1 MASFFRR
8 AGAEIARIIRL
19 LADPAAE
26 ASRMLVYSKDVLGI
40 TQLFA
45 RSSDGTVHQITP
57 VTAGTGIA
65 TMQWTAIVDP
75 ALGSDVTGTFGDLEK
90 PYATIQGALNDVP
103 TPVDAASA
111 RRSYTILVAP
121 GTYDEDLTVD
131 LEGGKHVVIASWG
144 PVNIGLF
151 NGADWTPSVS
161 RSIAITTTTN
171 VVFDNI
177 DASFSLQSL
186 LPNDSGD
193 ETGNAQHAAIRVNGQ
208 LTATGVAV
216 GTPGIDVTLNGVEF
230 FGVAGAVIVNGAT
243 DISLR
248 IRHSRIRGTITGTA
262 TVLQDASESRLQGL
276 IDIQGYGRI
285 HQCFINGMTIVG
297 ISPSSNTVQGFTDCR
312 LQGVF
317 TGPAGSYYFDHVTSY
332 WFVTNGAAFA
342 GGATRTLTEMVH
354 PAPLNELWAQNDV
367 PAATAGG
374 VMQAQLSTNF
384 DEVKMMR
391 PGSIVGISS
400 RLTEAVTGGLGAL
413 QVDATINGVIVPAA
427 ALQVSMGIGSTGGQT
442 VAAPGVAP
450 YVAGDLVGI
459 KFTSPAGFTPTT
471 TDLEAWLEIVEEI
484 P

>member
-26 ASRMLVYSKDVLGI
+26 TDRMLVYSKEVAGV

-45 RSSDGTVHQITP
+45 RSDDGTVHQLTPSAGAGVIT
-57 VTAGTGIA
+57 V
-65 TMQWTAIVDP
+65 QWTAVVDP
-75 ALGSDVTGTFGDLEK
+75 VFGNDGTGTFGNLEL
-90 PYATIQGALNDVP
+90 PFQTIQAALNAIP
-103 TPVDAASA
+103 APVDAATA
-111 RRSYTILVAP
+111 RTSYTIIVSP
-121 GTYDEDLTVD
+121 GTYDEDLTVN
-131 LEGGKHVVIASWG
+131 LEGGKHVVMASWG

-230 FGVAGAVIVNGAT
+230 FGVAGAAIVNGAT

-248 IRHSRIRGTITGTA
+248 IRHSRIRGTIVGTA
-262 TVLQDASESRLQGL
+262 TVLQDASESRLQAL
-276 IDIQGYGRI
+276 IDILGYGRI
-285 HQCFINGMTIVG
+285 HQCFINDMTIVG
-297 ISPSSNTVQGFTDCR
+297 VSPSSNTVPGFTDCQ
-312 LQGVF
+312 LQGTF

-332 WFVTNGAAFA
+332 WFVTNGAVFA

-354 PAPLNELWAQNDV
+354 PAPLNDLWAQNDV

-374 VMQAQLSTNF
+374 VMQSQLSSNF

-400 RLTEAVTGGLGAL
+400 RLTEAVTAGTV

-427 ALQVSMGIGSTGGQT
+427 ALNVAMGIGSTGGQT
-442 VAAPGVAP
+442 LAAPGVAP
-450 YVAGDLVGI
+450 YVAGDLIGI
-459 KFTSPAGFTPTT
+459 KFTTDVAFLPTT

>member
-111 RRSYTILVAP
+111 RTSYTIIVSP

-131 LEGGKHVVIASWG
+131 LTSGKHVVIASWG
-144 PVNIGLF
+144 PVNLGLF
-151 NGADWTPSVS
+151 SGSDWTPSGPA
-161 RSIAITTTTN
+161 RSIAITTSSAA
-171 VVFDNI
+171 VFDFI
-177 DASFSLQSL
+177 DASFSLQPM
-186 LPNDSGD
+186 LPVDTGD
-193 ETGNAQHAAIRVNGQ
+193 ETTNAQHAAFRISGQITGTGIFAGTPKIDVGLSGCVVFGIAGAAIVAGSESIGLRVLRSRMRGTVVGALTELREAREVRFDQLVDVLGYGRLQQCRVNGMTMVGA
-208 LTATGVAV
+208 LGSNTVA
-216 GTPGIDVTLNGVEF
+216 GFYDCDLNGVF
-230 FGVAGAVIVNGAT
+230 TSAGAF
-243 DISLR
+243 
-248 IRHSRIRGTITGTA
+248 
-262 TVLQDASESRLQGL
+262 Q
-276 IDIQGYGRI
+276 
-285 HQCFINGMTIVG
+285 
-297 ISPSSNTVQGFTDCR
+297 
-312 LQGVF
+312 
-317 TGPAGSYYFDHVTSY
+317 FDHVSSY
-332 WFVTNGAAFA
+332 WFVTNGATFA
-342 GGATRTLTEMVH
+342 GGATRLLVEMVH

-391 PGSIVGISS
+391 PGSIVGISA